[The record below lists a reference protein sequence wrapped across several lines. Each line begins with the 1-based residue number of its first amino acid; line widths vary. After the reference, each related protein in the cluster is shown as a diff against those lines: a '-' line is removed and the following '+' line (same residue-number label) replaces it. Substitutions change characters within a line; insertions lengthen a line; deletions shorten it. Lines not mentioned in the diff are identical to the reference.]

1 MPLGSTH
8 TKLKTICIRKE
19 EFSDLQNIWLTGFD
33 DLERCQKTNEA
44 HLEMKNRGGKG
55 ASRKDREFSPISIV
69 LKVLSAGK

>member
-44 HLEMKNRGGKG
+44 HLEMKK
-55 ASRKDREFSPISIV
+55 K
-69 LKVLSAGK
+69 

>member
-44 HLEMKNRGGKG
+44 HLEMKKNIRDKLLYIGGKY
-55 ASRKDREFSPISIV
+55 I
-69 LKVLSAGK
+69 